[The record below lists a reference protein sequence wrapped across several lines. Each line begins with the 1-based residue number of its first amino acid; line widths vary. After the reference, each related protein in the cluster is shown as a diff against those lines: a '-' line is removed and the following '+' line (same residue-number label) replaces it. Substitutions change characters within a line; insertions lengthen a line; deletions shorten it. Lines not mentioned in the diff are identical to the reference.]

1 MLGVASGA
9 VVVPAGWLCCVVCV
23 TGTVPGGQ
31 DAAASDDPLRAEL
44 FCAPVLLVEP
54 VAGPVLEVVPGD
66 ADAGGVAVA
75 DDPGVVLDPGCV
87 VDPGTDPGVPGR
99 AN

>member
-1 MLGVASGA
+1 
-9 VVVPAGWLCCVVCV
+9 
-23 TGTVPGGQ
+23 
-31 DAAASDDPLRAEL
+31 L

-54 VAGPVLEVVPGD
+54 VAGLALELVPGD